1 MSQLVVHGGVP
12 LSGEISIGGSKNA
25 ILPLMASTL
34 LTDKTV
40 HFSNVPKIS
49 DVDAMKQ
56 LLKSHGVEVDDSIS
70 GRLYLRARNP
80 RFEPLDSEIGR
91 TFRASVL
98 LLGPLLA
105 RLGKA
110 RVYLPGGDDIDSRGR
125 GVDFHITNLKAMKA
139 TVNVYPRHAHID
151 AEVNPYL
158 GLQGA
163 HIVLPKV
170 SVGATQNTIMA
181 ACGANGTTTIGNA
194 SIEPETLDLVEFL
207 RRMGATIN
215 VDQPNRTITIQG
227 KPVQSYSASPMS
239 SNIIKHAVIPDRI
252 EAGTYAIAAAITG
265 GKIELKMNVSDEVIL
280 NLLESEFWRLLAS
293 GMQITR
299 SSPKNS
305 GIIVVE
311 RLKDQN
317 GQIQTIKPVSV
328 KTNPYPGFPTD
339 MHPQWAA
346 LMCFSDGSCWIEE
359 KVFDSRFKYVEQL
372 RMMGAGIWVDGR
384 KVNITGGGL
393 VQQYPN
399 AGSTVVAPD
408 IRAGAALILAALAK
422 NGRTVISGIDHVD
435 RGYEKFVEK
444 FQSCGARMERRQ

>member
-1 MSQLVVHGGVP
+1 MSQLVVHGGIP
-12 LSGEISIGGSKNA
+12 LSGEVSIGGSKNA

-70 GRLYLRARNP
+70 GSLYLRARNP

-110 RVYLPGGDDIDSRGR
+110 RVYLPGGDDIGSQGR

-139 TVNVYPRHAHID
+139 TVQEYPTYID

-158 GLQGA
+158 GRLQGA
-163 HIVLPKV
+163 SNPSIVLPKV

-181 ACGANGTTTIGNA
+181 ACGANGTTTIENA

-207 RRMGATIN
+207 KRMGTTIK

-227 KPVQSYSASPMS
+227 KPVQSYSASATR
-239 SNIIKHAVIPDRI
+239 SNLINHAVIPDRI

-265 GKIELKMNVSDEVIL
+265 GKIKLKMNVSDEVIL
-280 NLLESEFWRLLAS
+280 KLLASEFWRLLAA

-299 SSPKNS
+299 ISP

-311 RLKDQN
+311 RLRERS
-317 GQIQTIKPVSV
+317 GEIQEIKPVSV
-328 KTNPYPGFPTD
+328 RTNPYPGFPTD

-372 RMMGAGIWVDGR
+372 QMMGAGIWVDGR
-384 KVNITGGGL
+384 KVDITGGL
-393 VQQYPN
+393 IQQYTV
-399 AGSTVVAPD
+399 STVVAPD
-408 IRAGAALILAALAK
+408 IRAGAALILVALAK

-444 FQSCGARMERRQ
+444 FQSCGARMQRQ